1 MVRCAANRRRI
12 GERTDGSPTHGRRRA
27 APPGPAFVLHRGRIP
42 RCTGKTTQGA
52 NRHICRR
59 LVEANDDRTYESNRH
74 WTYPQHSSDQRSEND
89 LIPDPG
95 IVSPNAAP
103 GRGQR
108 HRQTTGS
115 DWRRKKPLGDA
126 ALPLVVVGRD
136 GCDGEVFAAAVCDEA
151 ALPSFEFATVMLPT
165 AAGGLS
171 GAAQCRCAR
180 SRRGRRRHAHRRLS
194 RLIRANESVAIV
206 DLPAP

>member
-1 MVRCAANRRRI
+1 MRRQPAAHRRKNGRI
-12 GERTDGSPTHGRRRA
+12 ANARTETRGPTSPCLC
-27 APPGPAFVLHRGRIP
+27 APPRPHTKR
-42 RCTGKTTQGA
+42 TGKTTQGA

-74 WTYPQHSSDQRSEND
+74 WANPQHSSDQRSEND

-115 DWRRKKPLGDA
+115 DWRRKKRLGDA
-126 ALPLVVVGRD
+126 ALPLVVVGRN

-151 ALPSFEFATVMLPT
+151 ALPSFKFATVMLPT